1 MNRTGAKHAR
11 HNMRSDGWQSSWC
24 ITHRRRNALA
34 HDSAEKIHLYA
45 STESR
50 AVYVLSG
57 KKPATISR
65 RPQRKSL
72 CQKRKTM
79 RSHSATSDDSL
90 PLDHH
95 STTRGVSMKTLPIVA
110 IVIACLVS
118 ACSSS
123 QQQSSRDRGD
133 EQVNLALLDA
143 ELGPDVSRTYQQ
155 STGRDMVNKTLVGP
169 CCQP

>member
-1 MNRTGAKHAR
+1 
-11 HNMRSDGWQSSWC
+11 MRSDGWQSSWC

-34 HDSAEKIHLYA
+34 HDSTEKIHLDA

-57 KKPATISR
+57 KKPAIISR

-72 CQKRKTM
+72 RQKRKTM
-79 RSHSATSDDSL
+79 RSHSATSDDAL

-95 STTRGVSMKTLPIVA
+95 PTTRGVSMKALPIVA

-123 QQQSSRDRGD
+123 QQQSLRSQGD

-143 ELGPDVSRTYQQ
+143 ELGPDVRPQQ
-155 STGRDMVNKTLVGP
+155 STGRDMVNKTLLGP